1 MSSLHKRSIHRSQNG
16 CCICKAK
23 SSSSRFTGS
32 SKYEEFFKKCFRLS
46 EARGGDI
53 CNACVLLVKRFKKL
67 PTGTPQHWGHVVDAR
82 QDILSVK
89 VSQSVLTKWLLL
101 RAGPGVK
108 NFVRERRRESC
119 RERSLAYKRKHVGN
133 KKTVE
138 DQEDP
143 TNSHPKVSEFIDL
156 NFWKK
161 KSVCC
166 GTIFVNPFGEAILDP
181 RFLKPCNNHQQN
193 KPKTFS
199 NPLSYETNHNQEI
212 DQVQEEEE
220 DSFKI
225 PNRKERKDSESCDSK
240 MSSASDQDEGFFDRS
255 LSSPCSD
262 ENIIHQPIDDL
273 AKAHLF

>member
-1 MSSLHKRSIHRSQNG
+1 MR
-16 CCICKAK
+16 
-23 SSSSRFTGS
+23 
-32 SKYEEFFKKCFRLS
+32 CFQLS
-46 EARGGDI
+46 EARTGDI

-67 PTGTPQHWGHVVDAR
+67 PPGTVQHWGHVVDAR
-82 QDILSVK
+82 QDIFTVGSIV
-89 VSQSVLTKWLLL
+89 VSYKWLLL

-119 RERSLAYKRKHVGN
+119 RERSLAYKRKHLGN
-133 KKTVE
+133 KKKVE
-138 DQEDP
+138 EEEEEDEEEEEEDE
-143 TNSHPKVSEFIDL
+143 SKPKVSEFIDL

-161 KSVCC
+161 KTVCC

-193 KPKTFS
+193 KQKAFS
-199 NPLSYETNHNQEI
+199 KSLSYEPNHDKEI
-212 DQVQEEEE
+212 DQIQDEEE

-262 ENIIHQPIDDL
+262 ENIIQQPIDDL
-273 AKAHLF
+273 TKGHLF

>member
-1 MSSLHKRSIHRSQNG
+1 MSSLHKRSVHRSSTG

-32 SKYEEFFKKCFRLS
+32 SKYEEFFTRCFRLS
-46 EARGGDI
+46 ESRGGDI

-67 PTGTPQHWGHVVDAR
+67 PTGSPQHWGHVVDAR
-82 QDILSVK
+82 QDIGIFRRSVR
-89 VSQSVLTKWLLL
+89 VNQLFLL

-119 RERSLAYKRKHVGN
+119 RVRSLAYKRKHLGN
-133 KKTVE
+133 KETVE
-138 DQEDP
+138 DLEDH
-143 TNSHPKVSEFIDL
+143 TNSDPKVSDFIDL

-161 KSVCC
+161 KTVCC

-181 RFLKPCNNHQQN
+181 RFLKPCNNHKTN
-193 KPKTFS
+193 KQKTFS
-199 NPLSYETNHNQEI
+199 KSLSYEPNHIKEI
-212 DQVQEEEE
+212 EQVREE
-220 DSFKI
+220 DESFKI

-240 MSSASDQDEGFFDRS
+240 TSSASDQDEGFFDRS

-262 ENIIHQPIDDL
+262 ENVIQQPIDDFT
-273 AKAHLF
+273 KCHLF

>member
-1 MSSLHKRSIHRSQNG
+1 MSSLHKRSIHRSSTG

-82 QDILSVK
+82 
-89 VSQSVLTKWLLL
+89 
-101 RAGPGVK
+101 AGPGVK

-138 DQEDP
+138 DQEDL

-161 KSVCC
+161 KTVCC

-181 RFLKPCNNHQQN
+181 RFLKPCSNHQQN
-193 KPKTFS
+193 KQKTFS
-199 NPLSYETNHNQEI
+199 NPLSYETNHKKEI
-212 DQVQEEEE
+212 DQVQEEE

-262 ENIIHQPIDDL
+262 ENIIQQPVDDL
-273 AKAHLF
+273 TKGPLF